1 MVLQVFRN
9 IHPIGQGAF
18 YTETLHRPNSNDDKH
33 IVYDCG
39 VLPYSRRLEEEI
51 GNSLPNDSTIDILF
65 LSHFHADHVNG
76 VQLLAKKY
84 RIRHVVLPQI
94 DDYEWFYILENYLTT
109 NDVNVALIS
118 NIRAAVGDANLV
130 QVAPIGEN
138 GEGTVS
144 NENTAIDGLANR
156 VINGLSPIV
165 VDNKD
170 FVLWHFIVVNPL
182 LKGNIEA
189 LKAEIQ
195 NVNYNGRKLSI
206 EDMHNPNILPVVRKD
221 LQAVYSKVFKG
232 GNEYSMCM
240 LSELA
245 DRYQYES
252 FSTFNRIKCH
262 NDFCCRYGYCLEDC
276 NNYRIDGGLYC
287 GDADFLHCDTLHC
300 LKKRLD
306 GRERNVGLLQLPHHG
321 SKENFN
327 IDLLNWLRS
336 LRVSFACFGN
346 PNRYNHPSSD
356 VMGIAGSYSYVMGV
370 NQYKS
375 NILTERIDVR
385 KKIHH

>member
-1 MVLQVFRN
+1 MNMVLQVFRN

-51 GNSLPNDSTIDILF
+51 GNFLPKDSTIDILF

-76 VQLLAKKY
+76 VQKLAKKY

-109 NDVNVALIS
+109 DDVNVALIS

-182 LKGNIEA
+182 LKGNIET

-245 DRYQYES
+245 DRYKYES

-356 VMGIAGSYSYVMGV
+356 VMGIAGSYSSVMGV

-375 NILTERIDVR
+375 NILTERIDVYKR
-385 KKIHH
+385 

>member
-1 MVLQVFRN
+1 MNMVLQVFRN

-51 GNSLPNDSTIDILF
+51 GNFLPKDSTIDILF

-76 VQLLAKKY
+76 VQKLAKKY

-109 NDVNVALIS
+109 DDVNVALIS

-165 VDNKD
+165 IDNKD

-182 LKGNIEA
+182 LKGNIET

-240 LSELA
+240 LSEMA

-336 LRVSFACFGN
+336 LRVSFACFGS

-356 VMGIAGSYSYVMGV
+356 VMGIAGSYCSVVGV

-375 NILTERIDVR
+375 NILTERIDVYKR
-385 KKIHH
+385 

>member
-1 MVLQVFRN
+1 MNMVLQVFRN

-51 GNSLPNDSTIDILF
+51 GNFLPKDSTIDILF

-76 VQLLAKKY
+76 VQKLAKKY

-109 NDVNVALIS
+109 DDVNVALIS

-182 LKGNIEA
+182 LKGNIET

-356 VMGIAGSYSYVMGV
+356 VMGIAGSYSSVMGV

-375 NILTERIDVR
+375 NILTERIDVYKR
-385 KKIHH
+385 